1 MSIRQDIDLTEGLWS
16 GDDLVLDWYVTTG
29 PAIEVAAAAAAG
41 ATSITVRPLRRALAN
56 GAKVRFG
63 PEGMA
68 GIVATLTAAAG
79 YGATSLAVSALG
91 GALQQGETGA
101 EVQALTGWT
110 LELTVTLPPASTVLL
125 TKAVTLQDAAN
136 GQARAILTDTDTET
150 ALAGK
155 SYHYR
160 LRRTDAD
167 NERTLAYGTLAL
179 RTA

>member
-41 ATSITVRPLRRALAN
+41 ATSLTVLPLRRALAD
-56 GAKVRFG
+56 GARVRFG
-63 PEGMA
+63 PEGEA

-79 YGATSLAVSALG
+79 YGATSLAISALG
-91 GALQQGETGA
+91 GALQQGEVGA

-110 LELTVTLPPASTVLL
+110 LEMTVTLPPASAVLL

-136 GQARAILTDTDTET
+136 GQARATLTDTDTET
-150 ALAGK
+150 TLTGR
-155 SYHYR
+155 SYFYR
-160 LRRTDAD
+160 LRRTDAG

-179 RTA
+179 RAV